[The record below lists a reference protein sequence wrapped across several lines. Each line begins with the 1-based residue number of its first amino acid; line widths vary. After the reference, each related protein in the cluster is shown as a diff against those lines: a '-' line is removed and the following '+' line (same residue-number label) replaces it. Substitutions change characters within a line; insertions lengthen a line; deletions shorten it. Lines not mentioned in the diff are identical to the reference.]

1 LRLRSFGIT
10 HEKLGAESSKLPFCF
25 RPLSASRHR
34 LNGRSTNRMNRL
46 LCRIEKTLSIQ
57 MKRFRV
63 SSVAEN
69 AAQKAAF
76 SY

>member
-1 LRLRSFGIT
+1 MRLCSFGIT
-10 HEKLGAESSKLPFCF
+10 HEKLGAESSKLFFRF
-25 RPLSASRHR
+25 RPLSASWHR
-34 LNGRSTNRMNRL
+34 SNGRSTNRMNRL
-46 LCRIEKTLSIQ
+46 LCRVEKTLSTQI
-57 MKRFRV
+57 KRFRV